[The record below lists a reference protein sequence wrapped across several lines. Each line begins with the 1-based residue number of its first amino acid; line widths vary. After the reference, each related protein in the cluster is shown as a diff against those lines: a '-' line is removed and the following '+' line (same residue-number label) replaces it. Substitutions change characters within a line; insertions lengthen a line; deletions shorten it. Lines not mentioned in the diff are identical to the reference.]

1 LSGLA
6 RWIVLKTELESNYMK
21 TWMKGA
27 LVGMLAVPALA
38 MAQGNTKAA
47 PEMSCFDVRYSL
59 DFLDRYPMAPAI
71 CQKVVEK
78 DGIKYAKMSAKVTK
92 KAKGSVMVGFE
103 NVAGTVLSE
112 LELAPQEGSSV
123 TIGGK
128 EMKWSDV
135 KVGDELNFYLPER
148 ALSIVSQ
155 PGDGVHTPIIFRS
168 K

>member
-1 LSGLA
+1 
-6 RWIVLKTELESNYMK
+6 
-21 TWMKGA
+21 
-27 LVGMLAVPALA
+27 
-38 MAQGNTKAA
+38 
-47 PEMSCFDVRYSL
+47 
-59 DFLDRYPMAPAI
+59 MAPAI

>member
-1 LSGLA
+1 
-6 RWIVLKTELESNYMK
+6 MK

-38 MAQGNTKAA
+38 VAQGNTSAA
-47 PEMSCFDVRYSL
+47 PEMSCYDVRYSL
-59 DFLDRYPMAPAI
+59 DFLDRYPMAPAL

-78 DGIKYAKMSAKVTK
+78 DGIKYAKMTAKVTK
-92 KAKGSVMVGFE
+92 KQKGMVMVGFE

-112 LELAPQEGSSV
+112 LELSPQEGSTV

-128 EMKWSDV
+128 TMKWSDV
-135 KVGDELNFYLPER
+135 KAGDTLSFYLPER
-148 ALSIVSQ
+148 ALSIVDQ